1 MSVSTRRAEYS
12 TSKDWQ
18 RTLFHGS
25 VHYTYMTDEEIGA
38 RETNNQEELR
48 KWPRTLQN
56 EEMYDDMHCNNCFVQ
71 AHGRQELGKLYI
83 PFLEQRIGRQKVQ
96 LVQGIDEKM
105 DNLSRNSFECPNKWT
120 HEVYNI
126 TDGYSEI
133 WRASETSDEF
143 YSMGV
148 LSCYKA
154 LINFLSRT
162 KNAGKNN
169 NCRNWHGMEGQV
181 DGMRKDYDHRL
192 VQLEW
197 IKDIILQVKEPGN
210 VEKTV
215 EWALGDTTRLLY
227 F

>member
-1 MSVSTRRAEYS
+1 
-12 TSKDWQ
+12 
-18 RTLFHGS
+18 
-25 VHYTYMTDEEIGA
+25 MTDEEIGA
-38 RETNNQEELR
+38 RETDNQEELR
-48 KWPRTLQN
+48 KWPRNLED
-56 EEMYDDMHCNNCFVQ
+56 EEMYDDMRCNTCFVQ

-83 PFLEQRIGRQKVQ
+83 SFLEQRIERQKVK
-96 LVQGIDEKM
+96 LVRGIDEKI
-105 DNLSRNSFECPNKWT
+105 DNLSRNSLECPNKWT

-133 WRASETSDEF
+133 WRASKTSDEF

-154 LINFLSRT
+154 LIKFLSRT

-197 IKDIILQVKEPGN
+197 IRDIILQIKEPGN
-210 VEKTV
+210 VKDGRV
-215 EWALGDTTRLLY
+215 GYR
-227 F
+227 